1 MKELTKEQY
10 IERVSVSN
18 YERAYL
24 LLLEDNA
31 VYLRANMDFGGDI
44 GLRIE
49 MMHFELDKKLGFW
62 EADCNCRER
71 YPGGI
76 YFIEYESFE
85 EAEEKIINDFLD
97 LEENVIYLYSED
109 NELKDLVNSYPDKT
123 LVYVVTD

>member
-24 LLLEDNA
+24 LLLVDNT
-31 VYLRANMDFGGDI
+31 VYLRANLDFGGEI

-49 MMHFELDKKLGFW
+49 MMRFELEPELGFW
-62 EADCNCRER
+62 K
-71 YPGGI
+71 
-76 YFIEYESFE
+76 FIEYDSYE

-97 LEENVIYLYSED
+97 LEENAIYLYCED

>member
-24 LLLEDNA
+24 LLLEDNT
-31 VYLRANMDFGGDI
+31 VFLRANMDFGGEI
-44 GLRIE
+44 RLRIE
-49 MMHFELDKKLGFW
+49 MMHFELEPELGFW
-62 EADCNCRER
+62 EANCNCRDR

>member
-10 IERVSVSN
+10 IEKVSVSN

-24 LLLEDNA
+24 LLLVDNT
-31 VYLRANMDFGGDI
+31 VYLRANLDFGGEI

-49 MMHFELDKKLGFW
+49 MMRFELEPELGFW
-62 EADCNCRER
+62 KANCNCRAK

-76 YFIEYESFE
+76 YFIEYDSYE
-85 EAEEKIINDFLD
+85 EAEEKIIYDFLD
-97 LEENVIYLYSED
+97 LEENLIYLYCED
-109 NELKDLVNSYPDKT
+109 NELKYLVNSYPDKT